1 MWRLHLSCQIFQQN
15 IITNRFHT
23 EKAQG
28 DSVISY
34 YIIISR
40 DLMVQLGLKTDFGNQ
55 IIEWGKTL
63 IPTKDPGIFLV
74 QSYLTKHEI
83 QEGVM

>member
-1 MWRLHLSCQIFQQN
+1 
-15 IITNRFHT
+15 
-23 EKAQG
+23 
-28 DSVISY
+28 
-34 YIIISR
+34 
-40 DLMVQLGLKTDFGNQ
+40 MVKLGLKADFGNQ
-55 IIEWGKTL
+55 IIEWGETL